1 MEDKYFLDLARR
13 LIGKQV
19 RIGFIAGRNCPLTD
33 GHITATILDAG
44 EDFFTVSCPSLSST
58 EDVVINPGAIS
69 MMLVPKQPSQN
80 R

>member
-33 GHITATILDAG
+33 GHITATIMGAG
-44 EDFFTVSCPSLSST
+44 EDFFTVRCPALSST
-58 EDVVINPGAIS
+58 EDVAINPGAVS
-69 MMLVPKQPSQN
+69 MMLFPKQSSQAG
-80 R
+80 